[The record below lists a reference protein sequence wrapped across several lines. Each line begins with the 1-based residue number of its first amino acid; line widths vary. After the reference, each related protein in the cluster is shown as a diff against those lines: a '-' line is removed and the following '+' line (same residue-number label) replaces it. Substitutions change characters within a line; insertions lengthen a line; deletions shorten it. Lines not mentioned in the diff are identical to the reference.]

1 MDLDDCV
8 LYRLAF
14 GLAGALD
21 RAGKGRPPGRRGGLV
36 ALAAE
41 VTRRLGVDDEAG
53 AERVCEAVVDALVG
67 RRPRR

>member
-1 MDLDDCV
+1 ME
-8 LYRLAF
+8 LYEAVVYRMAY

-21 RAGKGRPPGRRGGLV
+21 RAGKGRSPGRRGGLV

-41 VTRRLGVDDEAG
+41 ITRRLGVDDEAG